1 MSGNSSIYFEI
12 RQVGNMLR
20 VAALDEATGQE
31 VVVSGPLGQEEALK
45 RTALR
50 KLEYML
56 AKKS

>member
-1 MSGNSSIYFEI
+1 MSANGSIFFEI

-20 VAALDEATGQE
+20 VAALDEATGKE

-56 AKKS
+56 AKK